1 MTSSAA
7 KKKRTFEEIQKPFSD
22 FSVPIGK
29 GEELA
34 EQGDGSFKRR
44 KLSAPPTHP
53 QIQAKAKAFGKEM
66 GDRFLKLDKPT
77 RKESVRRMTE
87 LADELEKQNAGLLP
101 KRHKEKVEKLVTGGV
116 TGEKFRAIEK
126 SLDEATQSKTTE
138 AMNVGFSGAIKS
150 DKEAQKFQ
158 VQLVRAQS
166 SMRMRTEDVV
176 APVKEKSSKKT
187 LGQQHPT
194 RRDIPRVE
202 RGFSSH
208 SHADRERSHTAIS
221 EGQRRAKSDKGVF
234 EPMVHAMV
242 TSGSMTLDRMSL
254 PLTAG
259 NVSGDMFSSKA
270 RKTQSEKRETF
281 KGMVNTAAKAVNIK
295 TDTSTQKT
303 TAPKK
308 FRDTPASP
316 TRQ

>member
-1 MTSSAA
+1 MTSSAS
-7 KKKRTFEEIQKPFSD
+7 KKRTVEGVLKPFAD

-53 QIQAKAKAFGKEM
+53 QIQAKAKTFGKEM
-66 GDRFLKLDKPT
+66 GDRFMKLDKSAQ
-77 RKESVRRMTE
+77 KESTRQMME
-87 LADELEKQNAGLLP
+87 LADDLEKQNADLLP

-138 AMNVGFSGAIKS
+138 AMNSGFAGSIKS
-150 DKEAQKFQ
+150 HKEGQKFQ

-166 SMRMRTEDVV
+166 SLRMRTEDVV

-208 SHADRERSHTAIS
+208 SHADRERSHTSIS
-221 EGQRRAKSDKGVF
+221 EGQRRAKSSKGVV
-234 EPMVHAMV
+234 EPFVHAMV

-254 PLTAG
+254 PLTAS
-259 NVSGDMFSSKA
+259 NVSGDMFSTKA
-270 RKTQSEKRETF
+270 RKAQMQKRETF
-281 KGMVNTAAKAVNIK
+281 KGMVNTAAKKVNIK
-295 TDTSTQKT
+295 IDTSTQKT
-303 TAPKK
+303 TDPKK
-308 FRDTPASP
+308 FSKEPTSP
-316 TRQ
+316 KRL